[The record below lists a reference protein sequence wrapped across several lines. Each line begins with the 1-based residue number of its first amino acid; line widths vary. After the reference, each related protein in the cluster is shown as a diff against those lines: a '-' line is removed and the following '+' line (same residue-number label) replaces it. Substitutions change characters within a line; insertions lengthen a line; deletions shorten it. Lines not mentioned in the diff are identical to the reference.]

1 MLHELHGSHE
11 QVWHSG
17 VWTCA
22 GCAGV
27 QGDGPHVSGGFDRV
41 YSQLCFF
48 RVSFVL
54 CMGACNSP
62 EFKEMVRT

>member
-1 MLHELHGSHE
+1 
-11 QVWHSG
+11 
-17 VWTCA
+17 
-22 GCAGV
+22 
-27 QGDGPHVSGGFDRV
+27 VSGGFDRV